1 MFYDIYLMPNTEYC
15 EKYCRAFEGHVM
27 CVPTLEWTHICN
39 EVLEGCQL
47 ILVMCFNTDS
57 YLLSLYFC
65 N

>member
-27 CVPTLEWTHICN
+27 CVPTLEWTHTCN